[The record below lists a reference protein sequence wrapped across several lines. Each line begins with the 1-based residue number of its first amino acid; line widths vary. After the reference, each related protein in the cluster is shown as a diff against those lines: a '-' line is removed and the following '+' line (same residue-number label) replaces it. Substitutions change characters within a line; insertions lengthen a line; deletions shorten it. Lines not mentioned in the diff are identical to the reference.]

1 MKCEQLYEDGHGSR
15 VGRAAAIVEVLGGF
29 GDKGKINGVPIT
41 PIIGGALGIAFGLA
55 ITAGCCVC
63 CFTSIFASYHY
74 ISRNYYGPYYMTLE
88 FYPEADNI
96 VYGKG
101 IDDLVGTGN
110 SQENLG
116 HKVIIQV
123 KWIHSNQQFEGKHY
137 VRTRLRQ
144 NENRF
149 IIRYEGV

>member
-1 MKCEQLYEDGHGSR
+1 MGSYLSNLIFIP
-15 VGRAAAIVEVLGGF
+15 G
-29 GDKGKINGVPIT
+29 
-41 PIIGGALGIAFGLA
+41 
-55 ITAGCCVC
+55 
-63 CFTSIFASYHY
+63 IFASYHY

>member
-1 MKCEQLYEDGHGSR
+1 
-15 VGRAAAIVEVLGGF
+15 
-29 GDKGKINGVPIT
+29 
-41 PIIGGALGIAFGLA
+41 
-55 ITAGCCVC
+55 
-63 CFTSIFASYHY
+63 IFASYHY
-74 ISRNYYGPYYMTLE
+74 ISRNYYGPYYMTLG

-101 IDDLVGTGN
+101 IDDLGTYSPRTLRMDLIKHYQVGTEN